1 MTKLSKMAYY
11 SFSLKNSF
19 LWLLV
24 LFCGCEID
32 NSQLLDT
39 QFVDSWKHDIHQGK
53 KACSKYIGS
62 ETNSLDRAKVIDILD
77 SIYSEKRF
85 KVESIRISNWS
96 PKSKYQYKP
105 TLNPEVF
112 FDVAVN
118 NKLFHRITIKRNPF
132 EFQVA
137 EYEKD
142 NIYFSDSGDVMGND
156 RASEFAYV
164 HYVIRNEAFELKNI
178 HVFCSESKF

>member
-1 MTKLSKMAYY
+1 MES
-11 SFSLKNSF
+11 
-19 LWLLV
+19 
-24 LFCGCEID
+24 
-32 NSQLLDT
+32 SQLLET
-39 QFVDSWKHDIHQGK
+39 QFANNWKNDIYQEK

-62 ETNSLDRAKVIDILD
+62 VTNSLDRTKVINILD
-77 SIYSEKRF
+77 SIYSKKGL

-96 PKSKYQYKP
+96 PNSKYQYKP
-105 TLNPEVF
+105 TLNPAIF
-112 FDVAVN
+112 FDVTVN

-142 NIYFSDSGDVMGND
+142 NIFFSGPDDDMGND

-164 HYVIRNEAFELKNI
+164 HYLVENEGFKLNNI
-178 HVFCSESKF
+178 YVFCSENEF